1 MKNNAK
7 FRFTLAFANI
17 FVFVSGLFLFLFCF
31 TLIFYFQPASSAR
44 VSQSSTISSPPLSAD
59 STQGEIP
66 AVRDTPCQAARFVPA
81 GQGASSASPSGGVTV
96 PTTVSGMATSTAPK
110 VIIII
115 IIIIVLIIITRYS
128 HGLN

>member
-17 FVFVSGLFLFLFCF
+17 FIFVSVCFWFVFVFVLFHFDFLFPACF
-31 TLIFYFQPASSAR
+31 QCKGKSVQHNIFPSIVGRQYA
-44 VSQSSTISSPPLSAD
+44 
-59 STQGEIP
+59 
-66 AVRDTPCQAARFVPA
+66 CQAARFVPA

-110 VIIII
+110 VIIVIIIII